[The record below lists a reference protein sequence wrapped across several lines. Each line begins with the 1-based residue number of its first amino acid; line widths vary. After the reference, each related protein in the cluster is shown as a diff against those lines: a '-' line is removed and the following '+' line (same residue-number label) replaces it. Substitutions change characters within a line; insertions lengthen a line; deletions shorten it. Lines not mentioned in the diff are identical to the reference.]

1 MATLTRYESFEEM
14 KADSPAISK
23 ELFAQKLASKEYNE
37 FEKFI
42 ESLRKAI
49 SKKKCS
55 CRIFVAK

>member
-1 MATLTRYESFEEM
+1 MAILTRYESFEEM

-23 ELFAQKLASKEYNE
+23 ELFAQKLANNKNNE

-49 SKKKCS
+49 SKKKS
-55 CRIFVAK
+55 ENKV

>member
-23 ELFAQKLASKEYNE
+23 ELFAQKLANNKNNE

-42 ESLRKAI
+42 ESLRKALELE
-49 SKKKCS
+49 KNKATYKM
-55 CRIFVAK
+55 